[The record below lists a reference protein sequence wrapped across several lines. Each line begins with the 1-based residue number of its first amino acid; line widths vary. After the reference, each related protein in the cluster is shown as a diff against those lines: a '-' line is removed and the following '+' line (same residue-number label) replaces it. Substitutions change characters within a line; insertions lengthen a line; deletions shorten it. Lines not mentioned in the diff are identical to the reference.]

1 MAASKRETQ
10 YDLIY
15 NFIKQNGSITPKQA
29 FLLGIT
35 KLATRI
41 SEMTRSGKYSV
52 KKTPIVVTN
61 RDGSK
66 TRYMEYSRIVKKRQP
81 KVTT

>member
-1 MAASKRETQ
+1 MAASKKETQ

-15 NFIKQNGSITPKQA
+15 NFVKQKGSITPKQA
-29 FLLGIT
+29 FPLGIT

-52 KKTPIVVTN
+52 NYVEHRAGWGFTSFLFSVGYEIHP
-61 RDGSK
+61 
-66 TRYMEYSRIVKKRQP
+66 
-81 KVTT
+81 